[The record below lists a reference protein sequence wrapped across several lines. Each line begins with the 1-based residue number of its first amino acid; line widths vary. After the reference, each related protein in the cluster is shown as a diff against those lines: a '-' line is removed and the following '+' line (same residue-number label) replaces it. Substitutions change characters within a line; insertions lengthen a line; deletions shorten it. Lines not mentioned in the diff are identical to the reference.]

1 MARMSVNRPAIF
13 TWLMLVCASIAT
25 WLLIEDQGFSA
36 SSAISLILLIA
47 VIKVRMIVLHYMEL
61 KHAPL
66 RWRMV
71 FELWPVVAASLILG
85 IWLFTGTAADC
96 LPSS

>member
-1 MARMSVNRPAIF
+1 MAGVSVIRAATV
-13 TWLMLVCASIAT
+13 TWFVLVCASIAT
-25 WLLIEDQGFSA
+25 WLLVEGA
-36 SSAISLILLIA
+36 SVGAGGAVSLVLLIA

-66 RWRMV
+66 RWRLV

-85 IWLFTGTAADC
+85 IWYLTGTAADC
-96 LPSS
+96 PTS